1 MIAVSVAKFMESFV
15 QIGPPLREEIGYIL
29 SYIHYDHYSKEGDDA
44 CFSSCVVNLADLFSL
59 HWHAF
64 IPS

>member
-29 SYIHYDHYSKEGDDA
+29 TYITIIIVKK
-44 CFSSCVVNLADLFSL
+44 VMMLALVL
-59 HWHAF
+59 VLQG
-64 IPS
+64 